1 MALLNR
7 KKSRVLLFQ
16 KLYAEKYNNL
26 DDNNFYNSFYYW
38 KFKFELDKNYINE
51 ITEIIKKNEI
61 KFNEIIK
68 KFAPKFNIEN
78 MSPIYIL
85 PIYISLSEIF
95 FFSWEVPLKVSVN
108 EAIEIAKNYSD
119 DSWKKIVNWILNKV
133 IENYEELKKEI

>member
-1 MALLNR
+1 MASNR
-7 KKSRVLLFQ
+7 KRSRVLLFQ
-16 KLYAEKYNNL
+16 KLYAEKYNKF
-26 DDNNFYNSFYYW
+26 DETNFYDSFYNWVFHYDI
-38 KFKFELDKNYINE
+38 DKEYIDE
-51 ITEIIKKNEI
+51 ITEIIKKNES

-68 KFAPKFNIEN
+68 KFAPKFNIES

-85 PIYISLSEIF
+85 PIYIALSEIF
-95 FFSWEVPLKVSVN
+95 YFSLEIPIKVSVN